1 MEKNLWQPPQS
12 WTCEEA
18 SGQPLPIRAPIV
30 SASENA
36 GVNTSLNVPGLVNI
50 SSDGEAH
57 SVTIATLCPEAYLVR
72 LSAPKISTQVSL
84 TATVKN
90 TSEYT
95 LLAGPSSV
103 YLDGAFI
110 AKSKIPRVS
119 PYERFVCGLG
129 FDPTIRVTY
138 QDKHKKGLQSG
149 ILTKTTTTSFL
160 RNITVHNTRSIPIEG
175 LKIIDQI
182 PVSQDAQITV
192 KLVTPGLPAP
202 GTTPESTTISKVPV
216 KVSAGTITA
225 QWYFNEDA
233 EDDKDAW
240 ENAGMDGRLAWIC
253 SIPAQKKVE
262 FSLAWDVTA
271 PSQTAEIEGLPSW

>member
-1 MEKNLWQPPQS
+1 M
-12 WTCEEA
+12 
-18 SGQPLPIRAPIV
+18 
-30 SASENA
+30 
-36 GVNTSLNVPGLVNI
+36 
-50 SSDGEAH
+50 
-57 SVTIATLCPEAYLVR
+57 
-72 LSAPKISTQVSL
+72 
-84 TATVKN
+84 
-90 TSEYT
+90 
-95 LLAGPSSV
+95 AGPSSV

-129 FDPTIRVTY
+129 CVNCRLYHQLLYSLLAVVIHANRFDPTIRVTY